1 MGFQKSY
8 VIFRVGHGKCL
19 RPITRW
25 VGGVKK
31 GQKHA
36 YIIIEWSLRK
46 YNIDTNT
53 WGTLTTKF
61 DTGSKLAVAYGNGIV
76 KSTLVEHNGYIYRF
90 GGIQGFSY
98 HYRPCFYT
106 IPYLSALDF

>member
-25 VGGVKK
+25 VGGLKK

-36 YIIIEWSLRK
+36 YVIFEWSL
-46 YNIDTNT
+46 
-53 WGTLTTKF
+53 
-61 DTGSKLAVAYGNGIV
+61 TGQKHFFAELALING
-76 KSTLVEHNGYIYRF
+76 KHAHFL
-90 GGIQGFSY
+90 
-98 HYRPCFYT
+98 
-106 IPYLSALDF
+106 